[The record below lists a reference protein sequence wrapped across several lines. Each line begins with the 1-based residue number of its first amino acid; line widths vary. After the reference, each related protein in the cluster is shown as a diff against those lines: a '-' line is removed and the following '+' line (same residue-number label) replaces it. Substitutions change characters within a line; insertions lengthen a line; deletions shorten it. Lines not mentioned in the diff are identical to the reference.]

1 MHHLSEGLLING
13 LLNEQ
18 LISLNYKDKKLLYKA
33 FKKIMRFLSSVNISK
48 KEFDDIILDIVCDAL
63 DFKYDHS

>member
-18 LISLNYKDKKLLYKA
+18 LISLNCKDKKLLYKA

-63 DFKYDHS
+63 DFKYAHS

>member
-1 MHHLSEGLLING
+1 LSK
-13 LLNEQ
+13 
-18 LISLNYKDKKLLYKA
+18 S
-33 FKKIMRFLSSVNISK
+33 FKKNKEFLSSVNISK